1 MFYLVQKADIGGTE
15 KIKEKECSVKI
26 EVGTKDNI
34 RKIDCLNW
42 GSKPNMKRARICSAT
57 YGEASWSTDGA
68 NTWQEKAGYFC
79 PEDDLEH
86 KRMKHYREGHS
97 TGSHR
102 DQSMDGRSPFKVQ
115 PFANGY
121 LHEQQQRYGVNYGIV
136 MSESI
141 RCTERSFFPVDSG
154 PLRNNVVENFR
165 YFISREDEASRESDD
180 TPDLELSL
188 GGKKQSLKKEIFASF
203 HPSVDKGRLYKLS
216 GSTFS
221 KDDMSARLSR
231 SLASPDMEKKNTEN
245 PVPKELRG
253 SNTFLNLFGGS
264 TDT

>member
-34 RKIDCLNW
+34 RKIDCLSW

-68 NTWQEKAGYFC
+68 NTRQEKAGYFC

-188 GGKKQSLKKEIFASF
+188 GDLPSPFVAFDRKKQRAKAFRSVVCPREDSD
-203 HPSVDKGRLYKLS
+203 PSAYMYHKVTTVGTIY
-216 GSTFS
+216 
-221 KDDMSARLSR
+221 
-231 SLASPDMEKKNTEN
+231 
-245 PVPKELRG
+245 
-253 SNTFLNLFGGS
+253 
-264 TDT
+264 